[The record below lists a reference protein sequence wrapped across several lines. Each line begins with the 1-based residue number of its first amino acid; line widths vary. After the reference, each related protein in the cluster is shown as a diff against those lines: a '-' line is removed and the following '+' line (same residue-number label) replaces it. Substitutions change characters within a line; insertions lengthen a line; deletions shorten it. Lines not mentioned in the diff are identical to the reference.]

1 MKKILKNVKIC
12 NLIPGLLLAL
22 LLSACS
28 KEESSDTD
36 ATTNDKA
43 VLISMQKAEIKDLP
57 IWLET
62 VGQVHS
68 LSAPTLADHPF
79 Y

>member
-1 MKKILKNVKIC
+1 VKKILKNVKIC

-36 ATTNDKA
+36 VTTNDRA
-43 VLISMQKAEIKDLP
+43 VLISMQKAELRRPAYLAGKC
-57 IWLET
+57 
-62 VGQVHS
+62 
-68 LSAPTLADHPF
+68 PTGTQPF
-79 Y
+79 CTNAGSRS